1 MSGFLRWNGP
11 PTGGDTRKLSDLASG
26 QLPIG
31 KTAPERVGKRQP
43 IEFFHELSSRNGSF
57 DRFRV
62 SSEGAVL
69 LLAAWRA
76 EARQA
81 AMVKNSPLPGRSS
94 NSRPSIQARATTP

>member
-1 MSGFLRWNGP
+1 MKLRYESILASLP
-11 PTGGDTRKLSDLASG
+11 RKLSDLASG

-31 KTAPERVGKRQP
+31 KTAPESIGKRQP

-81 AMVKNSPLPGRSS
+81 ASS
-94 NSRPSIQARATTP
+94 SS